1 MKIEKK
7 SYERIIELNSQLVK
21 LQEKI
26 NSLKPIAIK
35 ELYKMGYSMDS
46 ITLMLRVGK
55 VNVVKILNNKKKTI
69 GKTGRKRKWQLKKK

>member
-1 MKIEKK
+1 MENKN
-7 SYERIIELNSQLVK
+7 SYERIIELNSQLMK

-26 NSLKPIAIK
+26 NSLKPSAIK

-46 ITLMLRVGK
+46 IALTLRVGK

-69 GKTGRKRKWQLKKK
+69 GKTGRKRKK